1 MSKRGQAVPA
11 RTHENSE
18 RIVELERELA
28 SLCER
33 NQELTDFFENGS
45 IGLHWVGPDGTV
57 LWANQAELDLL
68 GYERDEY
75 IGHHIAEFHAD
86 IPVIEDILRRLQAR
100 ETLQDYE
107 ARLRSKTGEIRYVLI
122 NSNVLWDGD
131 RFVHTR
137 CFTRDVSDRILAR
150 EELKQANQSLKALA
164 EEARAREELFRL
176 ALRNSAVVVFYQDTD
191 LRYKWVYNPFPE
203 HVGIPLVNKLDSEFF
218 PPDQVEQFAR
228 IKLGV
233 LASGKGVR
241 QDVAVTSQAG
251 TRIMDTRFEPY
262 WDSSGKIAG
271 VLGVAVDVTD
281 GKRKEKELADSR
293 EQLRGLVARLQAARE
308 KDRELSSHDV
318 HDIAQRLAALGL
330 ELAMV
335 TGGFAESAPNVVAER
350 LNAVS
355 RTLAAA
361 VESSAR
367 ISTDLRP
374 SLLDNLGLANTLEWY
389 GQEFA
394 SRTGIRLI
402 SETLKDVRLD
412 RDVGAAIFRIFQDI
426 LNNVE
431 RHSHATEVHL
441 RMCVEDRRL
450 IIEVSDNGM
459 GIDHNKLRDPR
470 SLGLLAMRE
479 LALLFGGK
487 IGIQSARDMGTT
499 VVLDVPLDARMS
511 NP

>member
-1 MSKRGQAVPA
+1 MPTQPQ
-11 RTHENSE
+11 ENVE

-28 SLCER
+28 SLRER
-33 NQELTDFFENGS
+33 DLELRDFVENGS
-45 IGLHWVGPDGTV
+45 VGLHWVGPDGTV
-57 LWANQAELDLL
+57 IWANQAELDLL

-75 IGHHIAEFHAD
+75 IGHHIAEFHED
-86 IPVIEDILRRLQAR
+86 IPVIEDILRRLQAQ
-100 ETLQDYE
+100 ETLHNYE

-150 EELKQANQSLKALA
+150 EELKKANESLQALA

-176 ALRNSAVVVFYQDTD
+176 ALRDSAVVVFHQDAD

-203 HVGIPLVNKLDSEFF
+203 HVGILLVNKLDSELF
-218 PPDQVEQFAR
+218 PPDQAEQFTR

-241 QDVAVTSQAG
+241 QDVVVTSEAQ

-271 VLGVAVDVTD
+271 VLGVSVDVTD
-281 GKRKEKELADSR
+281 RKRKEQELADAR
-293 EQLRGLVARLQAARE
+293 EQLRSLVARLQGERE

-330 ELAMV
+330 ELALV
-335 TGGFAESAPNVVAER
+335 TGHLADSAPNVVAER

-355 RTLAAA
+355 RGLTAA

-374 SLLDNLGLANTLEWY
+374 SLLENLGLANTLEWF

-402 SETLKDVRLD
+402 SEMLADVRLD

-441 RMCVEDRRL
+441 RMSVEDRRL

-459 GIDHNKLRDPR
+459 GIDRTRIRDPK

-487 IGIQSARDMGTT
+487 IGIQSARNMGTT
-499 VVLDVPLDARMS
+499 VVLEVALDARMS
-511 NP
+511 NQ